1 VRMDKNSSR
10 ASDGKAAL
18 RQSEHGRDGGDG
30 AYREE
35 SGRLRR
41 TGRGATTIGASLFM
55 RVMGREVVVGPILP
69 HGHTHQFQPAR
80 RPLRRP
86 VH

>member
-1 VRMDKNSSR
+1 MGRGRKGRGLRRKAGVRMDKNSSR
-10 ASDGKAAL
+10 ASDGRAAL
-18 RQSEHGRDGGDG
+18 RQGEQGTDGGGVG

-55 RVMGREVVVGPILP
+55 TVMGREV
-69 HGHTHQFQPAR
+69 
-80 RPLRRP
+80 
-86 VH
+86 

>member
-10 ASDGKAAL
+10 ASDGRAAL
-18 RQSEHGRDGGDG
+18 WQGEQGTDGGDG

-55 RVMGREVVVGPILP
+55 TVMGREVVVGPILP
-69 HGHTHQFQPAR
+69 HGHTHQFQPACH
-80 RPLRRP
+80 PLRRP